1 MLWAP
6 RVTVTDLCEGEGQG
20 ETLMVGRLL
29 RYAHSEKGRAISPR
43 VSDLFPHP
51 SFEPIVVW
59 EGIRLYSRK
68 SFLRDKDNFQG
79 LADARE

>member
-1 MLWAP
+1 M
-6 RVTVTDLCEGEGQG
+6 TVTDLCEGEGQG

-59 EGIRLYSRK
+59 EGIRLYSRT